1 MRTTET
7 TFERDGLKV
16 EMKATKY
23 VGQMIEYKA
32 TVTLDGVIQP
42 GHQIDRAVT
51 GYIIDHTWRD
61 KTVSAARAY
70 FDIII

>member
-1 MRTTET
+1 MKTTET

-23 VGQMIEYKA
+23 VGQMIEYYAVVKLNG
-32 TVTLDGVIQP
+32 TVQEMSNLSRDAVI
-42 GHQIDRAVT
+42 HVSDR
-51 GYIIDHTWRD
+51 TWRD